1 MNRIAVLISALA
13 LGMSGCGSSTT
24 TVEHAVTEAAP
35 AAASAPAEAPKAS
48 QQTPDEIGKRLDLV
62 ENNLS
67 EEGLSFKVIGGGLFG
82 VVEKSNWTVCE
93 TEPSPGSPIQSGV
106 HIKLIVKRS
115 CE

>member
-13 LGMSGCGSSTT
+13 LGMSGCGGSTT
-24 TVEHAVTEAAP
+24 TVEHVVTEAAP

-93 TEPSPGSPIQSGV
+93 TEPTPGSPIQSDV